1 MIEET
6 GTTMLENFESVIDE
20 IEKLSNHENFDEN
33 TSDREKQ
40 IIFIEI
46 QELLSKLKELH
57 PRIQHLDEWNYS
69 DLTDDD
75 YLEILATNESIE
87 IS

>member
-1 MIEET
+1 MDEET
-6 GTTMLENFESVIDE
+6 MLNNFENVIDE
-20 IEKLSNHENFDEN
+20 LEKLTNHENFDEN

-40 IIFIEI
+40 LILSEI
-46 QELLSKLKELH
+46 QDLLNKLKEIY

-69 DLTDDD
+69 DLSDDE
-75 YLEILATNESIE
+75 YLEILSYESTE